1 MGLLRGRGCEVWE
14 DNGEYGVGVV
24 KRHYSKAREG
34 LALAAVALITSS
46 TSSVSP
52 ERISG
57 RRRRQWALLLVADL
71 TCMIVSAEG
80 IARRVVKAF

>member
-34 LALAAVALITSS
+34 LALAAVALH
-46 TSSVSP
+46 
-52 ERISG
+52 
-57 RRRRQWALLLVADL
+57 QFYQF
-71 TCMIVSAEG
+71 C
-80 IARRVVKAF
+80 IARKDQWSAAEAVGPPPGC